1 MPDLNI
7 ILINNLLFKVEMI
20 LYLRY
25 DVYSLYNIIQKSDMN
40 VNRNPI

>member
-25 DVYSLYNIIQKSDMN
+25 DVYSLYNIIKI
-40 VNRNPI
+40 RHECL